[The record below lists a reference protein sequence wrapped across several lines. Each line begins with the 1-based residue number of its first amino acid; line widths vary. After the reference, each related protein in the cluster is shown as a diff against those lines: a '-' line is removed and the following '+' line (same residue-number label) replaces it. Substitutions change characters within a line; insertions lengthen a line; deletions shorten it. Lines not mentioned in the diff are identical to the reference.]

1 MNEARRLI
9 AAVATGALA
18 ILLAGCGASTDL
30 VKPCCYDGEVALTH
44 LADTRLT
51 LESGGSVPFGEVFS
65 SFDAGPS
72 PLGRSFPFEKADMG
86 LVTFASL
93 RDVLPRYD
101 ANTDRILQEPE
112 LTALYVQE
120 AARGLGYP
128 VVGIEPSG
136 GSGAIATSRAD
147 VSALVIFVER
157 HLHEMAQPQRKIFRD
172 LYWLGLEVRTL
183 PHFLDDELDGL
194 PIYPSGAPRRHDPR
208 TGSRRTFVVQ
218 RRTRGSSKFRSQCLA
233 SAAST
238 SLPSSLRPTARPR
251 SRQSAPTPPPRAGG
265 GSPGHRPQDE
275 ARGGRQDE
283 CA

>member
-9 AAVATGALA
+9 TAVATGALG
-18 ILLAGCGASTDL
+18 IVLAGCGASTDL
-30 VKPCCYDGEVALTH
+30 TRPCCYNGEVALTH

-51 LESGGSVPFGEVFS
+51 LESGASVPFGEVFS
-65 SFDAGPS
+65 GFRADPS
-72 PLGRSFPFEKADMG
+72 PLGRGFPFEKADLG

-101 ANTDRILQEPE
+101 ANADRILQEPE

-128 VVGIEPSG
+128 VVGIDPI
-136 GSGAIATSRAD
+136 GSGAIATSRSD

-183 PHFLDDELDGL
+183 PHFLDEELDGL
-194 PIYPSGAPRRHDPR
+194 
-208 TGSRRTFVVQ
+208 
-218 RRTRGSSKFRSQCLA
+218 LM
-233 SAAST
+233 
-238 SLPSSLRPTARPR
+238 
-251 SRQSAPTPPPRAGG
+251 
-265 GSPGHRPQDE
+265 
-275 ARGGRQDE
+275 
-283 CA
+283 